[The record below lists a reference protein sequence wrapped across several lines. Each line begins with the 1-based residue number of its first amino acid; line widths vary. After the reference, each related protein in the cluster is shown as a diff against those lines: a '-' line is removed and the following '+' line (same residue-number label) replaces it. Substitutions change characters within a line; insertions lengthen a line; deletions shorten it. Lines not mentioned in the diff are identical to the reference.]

1 MNILTDIIPAGAR
14 RYVYALVSLVALVL
28 GALQVAGIDV
38 TTALAVF
45 TFITAATG
53 LTAYANTS
61 GATVDDGAEDFYAE
75 DFREDQEL
83 DEA

>member
-1 MNILTDIIPAGAR
+1 MNILTDIIPASAR
-14 RYVYALVSLVALVL
+14 RYVYALISLIALVL

-61 GATVDDGAEDFYAE
+61 GNPGVESDGFEDVE
-75 DFREDQEL
+75 TTEG
-83 DEA
+83 